1 MKAAGRK
8 EFMGNL
14 WLKIKIWTKI
24 LLFSIVVIYLG
35 IFIYN
40 NSDQPLTIWVWFGK
54 EFRTSALEMIPAL
67 LLAGVFGT
75 LVVRMA
81 FRALKQIRELKERN
95 AAAKMQ
101 NDLAEIKAKAAML
114 QTKPTTPTATPADA
128 ANKSN

>member
-8 EFMGNL
+8 DFMENL

-40 NSDQPLTIWVWFGK
+40 NSDQPLTIWVWFGR
-54 EFRTSALEMIPAL
+54 EFRTSALEMIPAM

-75 LVVRMA
+75 VVVRMG
-81 FRALKQIRELKERN
+81 FRAVKQIRELKERN
-95 AAAKMQ
+95 AAARMQ
-101 NDLAEIKAKAAML
+101 KDMADIKAKAAML
-114 QTKPTTPTATPADA
+114 QTKPTTTTPADA
-128 ANKSN
+128 VNEGN